1 MPVITLASGKGGVGK
16 TLVAISL
23 AAALAAEGY
32 GCRALLD
39 ADPNR
44 GAHRWATE
52 TYGSCQPL
60 QGLCRGSYRTP
71 GRSGARRWS
80 SAIRS

>member
-23 AAALAAEGY
+23 AAALAAEGTDV
-32 GCRALLD
+32 GLLD

-52 TYGSCQPL
+52 TYGGQPL
-60 QGLCRGSYRTP
+60 PAYAEADTERLADLVPS
-71 GRSGARRWS
+71 WS